1 MLVLTRKPGQKI
13 MVGADIVITVLE
25 DKGEAGIRIGIEA
38 PRHVAIKREE
48 IHAAVSDA
56 NVSAASATVDDLLAG
71 LANAAGA
78 RSPSRRTSA
87 IRQAAAME
95 LRDTAVPET
104 EY

>member
-13 MVGADIVITVLE
+13 MVGADVVITVLE

-56 NVSAASATVDDLLAG
+56 NLAAVAADESQVLEALG
-71 LANAAGA
+71 LAEG
-78 RSPSRRTSA
+78 RSP
-87 IRQAAAME
+87 
-95 LRDTAVPET
+95 
-104 EY
+104 